1 MKIFSKKVKYG
12 LAALFELAKN
22 YNMGFIQIKD
32 IASTQNIPQNYLE
45 QLLSILKKAGLVK
58 SKRGSQGGYKL
69 NKPADQIK
77 IIDIIEVLDGPL
89 IISETSRSN
98 EILNIYWK
106 QVETKF
112 INLLNDTLEKLVD
125 EESILNKK
133 LSFQI

>member
-1 MKIFSKKVKYG
+1 MKIFSKKVRYG

-32 IASTQNIPQNYLE
+32 SASEQNIPQNYLE

-58 SKRGSQGGYKL
+58 SMRGSQGGYKL
-69 NKPADQIK
+69 SKPAEKIK

-98 EILNIYWK
+98 DILNIYWN
-106 QVETKF
+106 QIETQF
-112 INLLNDTLEKLVD
+112 TNLFNDTLEKLVN
-125 EESILNKK
+125 EETKLNER
-133 LSFQI
+133 LHFQI

>member
-32 IASTQNIPQNYLE
+32 IASAQEIPQNYLE
-45 QLLSILKKAGLVK
+45 QLLSLLKKAGLVE
-58 SKRGSQGGYKL
+58 SMRGSQGGYKL

-89 IISETSRSN
+89 IISEASRSN
-98 EILNIYWK
+98 DILNIYWNRI
-106 QVETKF
+106 ETQF
-112 INLLNDTLEKLVD
+112 TNLFNDTLEKLVN
-125 EESILNKK
+125 EETRLNER
-133 LSFQI
+133 LHFQI

>member
-1 MKIFSKKVKYG
+1 KYG

-45 QLLSILKKAGLVK
+45 QLLSILKKAGLVE
-58 SKRGSQGGYKL
+58 SMRGSQGGYKL

-98 EILNIYWK
+98 EILNIYWN
-106 QVETKF
+106 QVETQF

-125 EESILNKK
+125 EESILNNK

>member
-32 IASTQNIPQNYLE
+32 IASTQKIPQNYLE
-45 QLLSILKKAGLVK
+45 QLLSILKKAGLVE
-58 SKRGSQGGYKL
+58 SMRGSQGGYKL

-98 EILNIYWK
+98 DILNIYWN
-106 QVETKF
+106 QIETQF
-112 INLLNDTLEKLVD
+112 TNLFNDTLEKLVN
-125 EESILNKK
+125 EETKLNER
-133 LSFQI
+133 LHFQI

>member
-32 IASTQNIPQNYLE
+32 IASTQKIPQNYLE
-45 QLLSILKKAGLVK
+45 QLLFILKKAGLVE
-58 SKRGSQGGYKL
+58 SMRGSKGGYKL

-98 EILNIYWK
+98 DILNIYWN
-106 QVETKF
+106 QVETQF
-112 INLLNDTLEKLVD
+112 TNLFNDTLEKLVND
-125 EESILNKK
+125 ESKLNER
-133 LSFQI
+133 LHFQI

>member
-106 QVETKF
+106 QVETQF

>member
-1 MKIFSKKVKYG
+1 
-12 LAALFELAKN
+12 
-22 YNMGFIQIKD
+22 MGFIQIKD

-45 QLLSILKKAGLVK
+45 QLLSILKKAGLVE
-58 SKRGSQGGYKL
+58 SMRGSQGGYKL

-89 IISETSRSN
+89 LISETSRSN
-98 EILNIYWK
+98 EILNIYWN
-106 QVETKF
+106 QVETQFK
-112 INLLNDTLEKLVD
+112 NLLNDTLEKLVD

>member
-12 LAALFELAKN
+12 LAELFELAKN
-22 YNMGFIQIKD
+22 YNMGFIQIKA

-45 QLLSILKKAGLVK
+45 QLLSILKKAGLVE
-58 SKRGSQGGYKL
+58 SMRGSQGGYKL

-98 EILNIYWK
+98 EILNIYWN
-106 QVETKF
+106 QVETQF
-112 INLLNDTLEKLVD
+112 INLLNDTIEKLVD
-125 EESILNKK
+125 EESILNNKYV
-133 LSFQI
+133 F

>member
-45 QLLSILKKAGLVK
+45 QLLSILKKAGLVE
-58 SKRGSQGGYKL
+58 SMRGSQGGYKL

-89 IISETSRSN
+89 LISETSRSN
-98 EILNIYWK
+98 EILNIYWN
-106 QVETKF
+106 QVETQFK
-112 INLLNDTLEKLVD
+112 NLLNDTLEKLVD